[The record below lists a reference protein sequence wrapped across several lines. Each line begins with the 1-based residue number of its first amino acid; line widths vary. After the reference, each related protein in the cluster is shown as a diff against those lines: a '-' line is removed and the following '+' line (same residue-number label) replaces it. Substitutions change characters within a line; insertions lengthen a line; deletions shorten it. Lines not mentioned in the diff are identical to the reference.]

1 MKLDDFKASVVVPI
15 YNNRETIGA
24 TIESITKQKNVTLE
38 VIFVDDS
45 SSDDSLDV
53 LRHCLDTFTEGYSQ
67 LEFKL
72 ILHQDN
78 CGLAAAYNSGI
89 QACGHDIIV
98 FMHPDITL
106 ESESEF
112 WKLLKP
118 FEMPDV
124 VMSVH
129 HSVPPPDDYWD
140 KINIWSKGFLAPS
153 LFTRAV
159 GFNGQFDAV
168 RKEALLSIGG
178 FEVDKFLN
186 AGEDGALVFQ
196 IQKLGKIYE
205 SEAAAQHC
213 HHFSNSPNFVNYL
226 EKALQYGNAQ
236 GALMRNG
243 MFNNLRGEIIALHRE
258 VIVCCLLLSLFAPT
272 WLTIW
277 VSGLLLFSSARI
289 PVRIF
294 IHRPKEIALPV
305 LLLPVEIIKHFVHF
319 AGALVGALIG
329 RQTIRKFSDFLKWNE
344 GAKKSL

>member
-1 MKLDDFKASVVVPI
+1 MNLDDFKASVVVPI
-15 YNNRETIGA
+15 YNNRETIEA
-24 TIESITKQKNVTLE
+24 TIQSITKQKNVILE
-38 VIFVDDS
+38 VIFVDDF
-45 SSDDSLDV
+45 SSDDSIEV
-53 LRHCLDTFTEGYSQ
+53 LKLCLESPAAVCSQ
-67 LEFKL
+67 FEFKL
-72 ILHQDN
+72 ITHRDN

-89 QACGHDIIV
+89 KACDHDIIV

-118 FEMPDV
+118 FEKSDV

-168 RKEALLSIGG
+168 RKTALLSVGG

-196 IQKLGKIYE
+196 IQKLGVIFN

-236 GALMRNG
+236 GTLLRNR
-243 MFNNLRGEIIALHRE
+243 MFNNFLGVIIALHRE
-258 VIVCCLLLSLFAPT
+258 VIVCCLLLSLFAT
-272 WLTIW
+272 KWLTIL
-277 VSGLLLFSSARI
+277 VLGLLLISSARI
-289 PVRIF
+289 PGRIF
-294 IHRPKEIALPV
+294 IHRPREIVFPA

-319 AGALVGALIG
+319 AGALMGALIG
-329 RQTIRKFSDFLKWNE
+329 RQTMRKFSDFLKWNK
-344 GAKKSL
+344 GAKKSP